1 MAWFNSNNKAD
12 IEKDAPKKTGLALLG
27 STLWR
32 ELRSILLLNFIMDAF
47 LVFPPITLMAYTSGG
62 SMPLVIALLILSA
75 VSAVCLPAAITAM
88 SRITVTMVRDENF
101 FLWQDFKKA
110 FANNFGKALL
120 GGFVFGLLVF
130 VFVFAGAVYYS
141 MFGLSVL
148 FAVIAAFDACLII
161 ITFTASLYYW
171 PMLSYV
177 DLPFSALFKNSFI
190 MVLGCW
196 KRSLLAWIV
205 ELFTVVFL
213 LIMRIDFIILLLGF
227 FVIVVNN
234 LFISFSVYPA
244 IYEKVIRTEYK
255 TESLA
260 TGLNKEELTWDEEEE
275 LQSASIDSLDFGP
288 DDDKEE
294 K

>member
-1 MAWFNSNNKAD
+1 MAWFNNSNKAD

-47 LVFPPITLMAYTSGG
+47 LIFPPVTLMAYTSGG
-62 SMPLVIALLILSA
+62 SMPFVIVLLILSA
-75 VSAVCLPAAITAM
+75 VSVICLPAAITAM

-101 FLWQDFKKA
+101 FLWQDFRKA
-110 FANNFGKALL
+110 FTRNFGKALL
-120 GGFVFGLLVF
+120 GGFVFGLLIF
-130 VFVFAGAVYYS
+130 VFLFAGAVYYS
-141 MFGLSVL
+141 MFGLGVL

-177 DLPFSALFKNSFI
+177 ELPFSALFKNSLI

-196 KRSLLAWIV
+196 KRSILAWVV
-205 ELFTVVFL
+205 ELCTALFL
-213 LIMRIDFIILLLGF
+213 LVMRIDFIILLLGF

-234 LFISFSVYPA
+234 LLISFSVYPA
-244 IYEKVIRTEYK
+244 IYEKVIRTEHETK
-255 TESLA
+255 SLA
-260 TGLNKEELTWDEEEE
+260 TGLNKKELTWDEEEE
-275 LQSASIDSLDFGP
+275 LHSASIDSLDFGP

-294 K
+294 Q